1 MKEWYCHGTS
11 NALLL
16 GIQWILLCKP
26 LMSTQRKMLTS
37 CKRNPFGKR
46 VFIAMKKQ
54 ENHLLAIVSVR
65 YSQVILNSSKMTSR
79 ETHYYVSFWSNY
91 YLLLFEKT
99 FMPDLC

>member
-1 MKEWYCHGTS
+1 MDITVQASYVDS
-11 NALLL
+11 QL
-16 GIQWILLCKP
+16 
-26 LMSTQRKMLTS
+26 KMLTS

-99 FMPDLC
+99 FMPDLF